1 MQQIR
6 VDCNMKRENES
17 KVELPKKTVFS
28 EKEFLDYLEERF
40 RKLKLEEQKFRE
52 EVLAGNVLLE
62 KTAQYTKANG

>member
-1 MQQIR
+1 
-6 VDCNMKRENES
+6 MKRENES

>member
-1 MQQIR
+1 
-6 VDCNMKRENES
+6 MKRENEN

>member
-6 VDCNMKRENES
+6 VDGNMKRENES